1 MGDDGGCYH
10 IMIWLIC
17 RLGIFRICT
26 FKVQVFW
33 CYVRQNM
40 MGMGWGIFQTGVILQ
55 TCTCTLERKKII
67 PSFGPQVMFFQRPAT
82 LMKRQIILERTM
94 PIAYVGHMR

>member
-26 FKVQVFW
+26 FKVQGFW

-40 MGMGWGIFQTGVILQ
+40 MGMGWGIFQNRCHLADSVQ
-55 TCTCTLERKKII
+55 V
-67 PSFGPQVMFFQRPAT
+67 QVMHLHP
-82 LMKRQIILERTM
+82 
-94 PIAYVGHMR
+94 